1 MDLYNT
7 DYFKNWNNQD
17 LNQNQNLKYN
27 KSLSGWGAPLGDVP
41 LAPSNIPPKKEIIN
55 EKYTPYDHYIPEIP
69 KPGANWPGFG
79 IPRAIAETGFRMKG
93 GDYYSQ
99 KFPSRE
105 FNVGDQTYNQSGLGG
120 YYHPDEVS
128 NMQQFGGTGEGDPRV
143 DQFGKNI
150 VSFADDYEEGIED
163 WINKYGKRQSSDEKF
178 KERQRLKN
186 LQWNKILE
194 RRRGTQ
200 EKAQADAAARV
211 GAERQAGAAANQMT
225 QRREGRG
232 GTHMSRSVGQGGLGI
247 SQAQAQQVSDA
258 NRAAG
263 TGMGG
268 WGLAEG
274 GRIGYRNGE
283 FVDEDV
289 NIQGPNFDVNENV
302 EMAEG
307 KMPFDLRIEELMEK
321 GMSYDDAYDIAAQEF
336 QDLFAEGGENSFNQ
350 EGIASIV

>member
-1 MDLYNT
+1 
-7 DYFKNWNNQD
+7 
-17 LNQNQNLKYN
+17 
-27 KSLSGWGAPLGDVP
+27 
-41 LAPSNIPPKKEIIN
+41 
-55 EKYTPYDHYIPEIP
+55 
-69 KPGANWPGFG
+69 
-79 IPRAIAETGFRMKG
+79 
-93 GDYYSQ
+93 
-99 KFPSRE
+99 
-105 FNVGDQTYNQSGLGG
+105 
-120 YYHPDEVS
+120 
-128 NMQQFGGTGEGDPRV
+128 MQQFGGTGEGDPRV

-163 WINKYGKRQSSDEKF
+163 WINKYGSRESKDVGFNKRRDAKIAM
-178 KERQRLKN
+178 
-186 LQWNKILE
+186 WNKIKD
-194 RRRGTQ
+194 RRRGNK

-211 GAERQAGAAANQMT
+211 AAERQAGAAANQMT

-232 GTHMSRSVGQGGLGI
+232 GEHMSRSRDQGGLGI

-263 TGMGG
+263 MGG
-268 WGLAEG
+268 WRLAEG
-274 GRIGYRNGE
+274 GRIGYQGGE
-283 FVDEDV
+283 LVDEDV
-289 NIQGPNFDVNENV
+289 NIQGPGFDVNENV